1 MKPKTLYLL
10 LIVLFGTFYIGCEK
24 KNDSIQTVDNENLIG
39 TWINTQLEIDTLFW
53 NDTIILRTDTL
64 TSLPKHSYHYDL
76 YEDSIS
82 LEYNGEYYIL
92 VLKSN
97 FRLSLN
103 SDKSIITIEG
113 IEGYFPKYKG
123 NQFKRITTND

>member
-1 MKPKTLYLL
+1 MKMKIL
-10 LIVLFGTFYIGCEK
+10 VLFTLFVSSFIGCEK
-24 KNDSIQTVDNENLIG
+24 NNDSTQTVDKEYLIG
-39 TWINTQLEIDTLFW
+39 KWINTQLEIDTLYW
-53 NDTIILRTDTL
+53 NDTIILRIDTL
-64 TSLPKHSYHYDL
+64 TSLPKHGYHYDL
-76 YEDSIS
+76 FEDSIS

-92 VLKSN
+92 VPKSN